1 MLALCMAAM
10 ATCFV
15 TLLVH
20 GVSRDA
26 LLLRLSRRG
35 VDVNFIAAGIH
46 VHEPYSSAPPQ
57 TQAALARHYGFLGT
71 SLKAVWFSSA
81 VAAPALAAAMFLK

>member
-1 MLALCMAAM
+1 MAAM

-26 LLLRLSRRG
+26 LLLRLHRSG
-35 VDVNFIAAGIH
+35 VDVNFMHAGLH
-46 VHEPYSSAPPQ
+46 VHEPYASADAQ
-57 TQAALARHYGFLGT
+57 TQAQLARHYGFVST
-71 SLKAVWFSSA
+71 SLKAVVFSSV
-81 VAAPALAAAMFLK
+81 VAAPALAAAIILK

>member
-26 LLLRLSRRG
+26 LLLRLHRSG
-35 VDVNFIAAGIH
+35 VDVNFLSAGLH
-46 VHEPYSSAPPQ
+46 VHEPYASAPAQ
-57 TQAALARHYGFLGT
+57 TQAQLARHYGFVST
-71 SLKAVWFSSA
+71 SLQAVWFSSA
-81 VAAPALAAAMFLK
+81 IAAPALAAALFLK

>member
-15 TLLVH
+15 TLLIH

-26 LLLRLSRRG
+26 LLLRLHRHG
-35 VDVNFIAAGIH
+35 VEVNFVSAGLH
-46 VHEPYSSAPPQ
+46 VHEPYESAPAQ
-57 TQAALARHYGFLGT
+57 TQAELASHYGFVGA
-71 SLKAVWFSSA
+71 SLKAVVFSSA
-81 VAAPALAAAMFLK
+81 IAAPALAAALFMK